1 MDLIRLVSVPSYMG
15 ANTKHDLDGVGVWGG
30 GFTGG
35 LVGGIAMGLVLHFGA
50 GQIELLGALLPGPGA
65 AVGVGWMVHMILSVL
80 FGMAFAA
87 LVTRGVVQELVD
99 SFTDYVVVGLLFGAV
114 LGLFAGGFLFPLA
127 MEQAGVA
134 TLPLPFLPVP
144 GVAAELVSA
153 LLFAI
158 GHLVYG
164 LVLGAVFATIN
175 GVVPAGVGKYVP
187 LER

>member
-1 MDLIRLVSVPSYMG
+1 MG
-15 ANTKHDLDGVGVWGG
+15 ENDTHTLDGVGIWGG

-50 GQIELLGALLPGPGA
+50 GQIELLGSLLPGPGA

-80 FGMAFAA
+80 FGLGFAA
-87 LVTRGVVQELVD
+87 IASRPVIQELVD
-99 SFTDYVVVGLLFGAV
+99 SFVDYVIFGLVFGAL
-114 LGLFAGGFLFPLA
+114 LGLFAGGFLFPVA
-127 MEQAGVA
+127 MRQAGVA
-134 TLPLPFLPVP
+134 ALPLPFLPVP
-144 GVAAELVSA
+144 GVAGELVSA
-153 LLFAI
+153 LLFAL

-175 GVVPAGVGKYVP
+175 GVVPAGVGEYVP